1 MQTPRALQCESH
13 RPRPMQTDCSLRD
26 DSAVREPETKV
37 HVEAAGTALRELQT
51 NINTTLTRTHYAAAA
66 VCLAPRPAAA
76 AAGRCPR
83 NECCPLT
90 HCGVACLHTPPNNP
104 VGTYQVLAENMDCA
118 LFLCMTPSPQIQ
130 LKKLVAAVKVGELY
144 SLLQTLSIYRSFSSQ
159 ILFAGRMLAVI
170 LVSDFCL
177 PFCFSSW
184 WSHKIHS
191 CTPARP
197 LLPVPYEK
205 SHRK

>member
-1 MQTPRALQCESH
+1 MRCTDPQSQRQAVATEHSRECESHRPRPMQTPMALQCESHRPRPMQTPRALQCESHRPRPMQTPRALQCESH

-118 LFLCMTPSPQIQ
+118 LFLCMTPFTPNS
-130 LKKLVAAVKVGELY
+130 AEETG
-144 SLLQTLSIYRSFSSQ
+144 SCSQ
-159 ILFAGRMLAVI
+159 SG
-170 LVSDFCL
+170 
-177 PFCFSSW
+177 
-184 WSHKIHS
+184 
-191 CTPARP
+191 
-197 LLPVPYEK
+197 
-205 SHRK
+205 